1 MGRRTSTEVEETVNE
16 HGEVLEDTLT
26 NVIGIE
32 VPAVSNEP
40 AAPKDVDPE
49 PERDE
54 SSGIQN

>member
-1 MGRRTSTEVEETVNE
+1 MGRPTSAEPGKTVNE

-32 VPAVSNEP
+32 VPVVSNEP
-40 AAPKDVDPE
+40 LPPKDVEPE

>member
-32 VPAVSNEP
+32 VPVVCNEP
-40 AAPKDVDPE
+40 VPPKDVDPE